1 MYGIMPFQQHGGSYR
16 YASINKQAG
25 NTAVKDYCMA
35 VGVMLAGSK
44 ASRWSDSDWP
54 NARYDRSTPYLLV
67 WLK

>member
-44 ASRWSDSDWP
+44 ASR
-54 NARYDRSTPYLLV
+54 
-67 WLK
+67 